1 PSQASPIPSQE
12 DDSVNLIA
20 YVGPDDNIYTIRP
33 DGSNPELLTIP
44 TSGVTASLSGAGLFN
59 SHTIYNWPTWSPDAT
74 KIAFTSYAE
83 NSDIAGSLWVAHI
96 PGGLP
101 EKIFQDPPEA
111 AGRFVAPRSPHYI
124 YWAPDSETI
133 AFLAPTSESLVLY
146 LIDDEGLQDPR
157 LVARGAPS
165 YISWSPDGHRLL
177 HHLQGTLSLVDTRGE
192 LSVSTFAFQSVA
204 FRAPSWA
211 PDGKRIAYVDRLNG
225 VDSLVITNLDGGAP
239 LRVAPISNLGVFLW
253 SPVANEIAFTQIS
266 TAANLGTPTYDGLVV
281 FDADT
286 RETRRISS
294 VEIAAFFWSPDG
306 SKLAYVSID
315 RATATISWYVNDRL
329 GNSERKLADFVPSRE
344 QLFTMFSFF
353 DQYAYSNS
361 LWSPD
366 SRSLVY
372 VGREPSSNGS
382 GADTVF
388 VLPVDGSSP
397 ARPIAPGNLAFWSPR

>member
-1 PSQASPIPSQE
+1 M
-12 DDSVNLIA
+12 NLIA

-44 TSGVTASLSGAGLFN
+44 MSGETASLSGVGLFN

-83 NSDIAGSLWVAHI
+83 NSDVAGSLWVAHI

-101 EKIFQDPPEA
+101 EKIFQDPPELV
-111 AGRFVAPRSPHYI
+111 GRFVAPRSPHYI

-133 AFLAPTSESLVLY
+133 AFLAATPESLVLY

-157 LVARGAPS
+157 PVAEGAPS
-165 YISWSPDGHRLL
+165 YISWSPDGQRLL
-177 HHLQGTLSLVDTRGE
+177 HHLQGILSIVDTRGE
-192 LSVSTFAFQSVA
+192 LSISTFAFQSVA

-211 PDGKRIAYVDRLNG
+211 PDGKRIAYVARLNG
-225 VDSLVITNLDGGAP
+225 VDSLLITNLDEGTP
-239 LRVAPISNLGVFLW
+239 LRVAPINNLGVFMW
-253 SPVANEIAFTQIS
+253 SPAVNEIAFTQIS
-266 TAANLGTPTYDGLVV
+266 ASTNLGTPTYDGLVV
-281 FDADT
+281 FDADAL
-286 RETRRISS
+286 ETRLISTL
-294 VEIAAFFWSPDG
+294 EIAAFFWSPDG

-329 GNSERKLADFVPSRE
+329 GNAERKLADFVPSRE
-344 QLFTMFSFF
+344 QIFTMFSFF

-372 VGREPSSNGS
+372 AGREPSSNGS
-382 GADTVF
+382 GADTIF
-388 VLPVDGSSP
+388 VLPVDGSAP
-397 ARPIAPGNLAFWSPR
+397 ARAIAPGSLAFWSPR